1 MSKASCFIP
10 FGSFQS
16 KWYNNIASGK
26 LNIGTAKSYSRHIHR
41 PEPNAMY
48 SKLFT
53 WKFIEES
60 RNLSRIKLSGSV
72 QYFGSLRMAY
82 ASIMS
87 LALDGISNPLILR
100 FSLHSF
106 GNHKEPGG
114 CNLRVSLITS
124 FRNCNS
130 LMPVSSTF
138 PFLLKT
144 SLTSPWTLFGTLG
157 FFIIDSA
164 LSMAMADESVPATK
178 ISWKWIWCMVKSTCK
193 DEVSEKIILLIYED
207 FFLKYD
213 NHSNQASGDN

>member
-10 FGSFQS
+10 LGSFQS
-16 KWYNNIASGK
+16 KWYNNITSGK
-26 LNIGTAKSYSRHIHR
+26 LNIGTAESYSRHIHR

-72 QYFGSLRMAY
+72 QYFGSLPMAY

-87 LALDGISNPLILR
+87 LALDGISNQLILR

-106 GNHKEPGG
+106 GNHTEPGG

-130 LMPVSSTF
+130 SMPVSSTF

-157 FFIIDSA
+157 FFIISDSA
-164 LSMAMADESVPATK
+164 LSMAMADESVPAAK
-178 ISWKWIWCMVKSTCK
+178 MSWNWIWCIGKSPAKMKCLK
-193 DEVSEKIILLIYED
+193 RLYYWQCDA
-207 FFLKYD
+207 KYD
-213 NHSNQASGDN
+213 EASIN